1 MHQEHYRYTFNDG
14 VPMEDVWDD
23 LLVAVCAAEA
33 LHGRAQLRMDATF
46 RLETKARRCV
56 VDASTPVGRTLARVF
71 TELLSRLYSEQAFTV
86 KLKQG
91 AVPREAA
98 NRCCCCRREVA

>member
-1 MHQEHYRYTFNDG
+1 MSQEQYRYTFDDD
-14 VPMEDVWDD
+14 VPMDDVWGD

-46 RLETKARRCV
+46 RLDPRARRCT

-71 TELLSRLYSEQAFTV
+71 TELLSREFGERAFTV
-86 KLKQG
+86 KLK
-91 AVPREAA
+91 PEAA
-98 NRCCCCRREVA
+98 PQKASRCCCCCREVA